1 METKLLCPNCRAEN
15 LPNAKYCYRCN
26 TVMPSAPAWVGP
38 MKFKA
43 YDAAKDKPS
52 GWVAAAFGSVIILV
66 SSFLA
71 WLGVP
76 KSVTDADSRG
86 TSPFDIL
93 IGSTGSKSAIG
104 NGGVGSE
111 SVGFD
116 VRILVL
122 AMMIAALVVLALAVF
137 RPLFVPMLVA
147 AIIALIVP
155 IYFFV
160 TLAVRNSA
168 TFNTPDLVGLLRIG
182 FYGSI
187 IGAVIMLF
195 GAIGCRRYALT
206 SQ

>member
-1 METKLLCPNCRAEN
+1 
-15 LPNAKYCYRCN
+15 
-26 TVMPSAPAWVGP
+26 MPSAPAWVGP